1 MRVRTRVLGVLLLAA
16 VVGVGGGLFTG
27 WGVGYLRQP
36 QPAAGGAAT
45 PLPASSPSVPVD
57 PPPTVAPYADD
68 IDYPPLQ
75 PGLPLG
81 RQPMGNSVQAW
92 VVPFPKGWQAF
103 TVPGEAVVP
112 RKERSTYD
120 ELRFRPPDEPTQGGY
135 SLRVKTV
142 NDHVTTDTMVSE
154 RLRLVV
160 EEYGRDNVEYTRTE
174 DSVKFV
180 FRDGNNRLRYNYF
193 QWFAGPG
200 ASEASLEMSVAGRKA
215 DEPGLDALFATFASS
230 LRPAD

>member
-1 MRVRTRVLGVLLLAA
+1 M
-16 VVGVGGGLFTG
+16 
-27 WGVGYLRQP
+27 
-36 QPAAGGAAT
+36 
-45 PLPASSPSVPVD
+45 
-57 PPPTVAPYADD
+57 
-68 IDYPPLQ
+68 
-75 PGLPLG
+75 
-81 RQPMGNSVQAW
+81 
-92 VVPFPKGWQAF
+92 
-103 TVPGEAVVP
+103 VP

-160 EEYGRDNVEYTRTE
+160 AEYGRDDVEYTRTE

-193 QWFAGPG
+193 QWFVGPG
-200 ASEASLEMSVAGRKA
+200 SSEASLEMSVAGRQA
-215 DEPGLDALFATFASS
+215 DVAGLDWLFAVFNSTLEA
-230 LRPAD
+230 AE